1 MATER
6 ETASIDHEL
15 ELARQDLQETMAQ
28 FTRKFEHTEVQ
39 LNPNELLRNHI
50 VIAACVAAAAGFVIG
65 GGIDL
70 SPLEGL
76 VLGALMSFRFW
87 GGSSSN
93 GPVKRSA

>member
-6 ETASIDHEL
+6 ETASIDREL

-28 FTRKFEHTEVQ
+28 LTRKFEHTEAQ
-39 LNPNELLRNHI
+39 LSPNELLKNHL
-50 VIAACVAAAAGFVIG
+50 VIASCVAVAAGFVIG

-76 VLGALMSFRFW
+76 ILGALMSFRFW
-87 GGSSSN
+87 SGSSSN
-93 GPVKRSA
+93 GPTKRSA